1 VMDDLIKQRYSE
13 YFHRFTFPYSF
24 PHSDTYR
31 DILEAAGFENIHAK
45 LIAKDM
51 VHASV
56 DAFKGW
62 IRTTWFP
69 YTDCVPQ
76 PLREP
81 FIEEFVNAYLARYPT
96 DEANKI
102 HVNMVR
108 LEVKA
113 VAQ

>member
-1 VMDDLIKQRYSE
+1 MPKSTRN
-13 YFHRFTFPYSF
+13 
-24 PHSDTYR
+24 
-31 DILEAAGFENIHAK
+31 ILRLK
-45 LIAKDM
+45 K
-51 VHASV
+51 
-56 DAFKGW
+56 W

-69 YTDCVPQ
+69 YTDCLPQ

-102 HVNMVR
+102 YVNMVR